1 MRIAI
6 VHLDL
11 GLGGAERQTIDE
23 ALALKAGGHEV
34 TIITTHHT
42 KTRCFAETVDPGTYF
57 AFSIGSFIRYSMV

>member
-23 ALALKAGGHEV
+23 ALALKAAGHEV

-42 KTRCFAETVDPGTYF
+42 TKRCFPETVDPGTVKLCPVVVEF
-57 AFSIGSFIRYSMV
+57 VAI